1 MRVQE
6 HLKLSTAAAL
16 ATAPWLKKDIWI
28 PFAASIFI
36 DVDHYLWYAVTHHTL
51 SLRAAVRYFGQAD
64 PPQLPEA
71 RLFHH
76 PLVLVTLLFLAVRL
90 RSRLLALVVSGLLFH
105 VSLDAIHVAKM
116 SHLKSSLSQ
125 QASNTCPE
133 CGQQFDALQ
142 LHTQHF
148 ATNLLDRYN
157 PQHFIVLCPTC
168 HERAHAVDVDEGW
181 RPSGS
186 PVGGDTDNVRV

>member
-6 HLKLSTAAAL
+6 HLKLSAAAAL
-16 ATAPWLKKDIWI
+16 VAVPWLKKDIWI

-36 DVDHYLWYAVTHHTL
+36 DVDHYLWFAITHRTL
-51 SLRAAVRYFGQAD
+51 SLREAVRYFGQAD

-76 PLVLVTLLFLAVRL
+76 PLVLAGLLVLAVRL
-90 RSRLLALVVSGLLFH
+90 RSRMLALLLSGLLFH
-105 VSLDAIHVAKM
+105 VSLDAIHVTQM
-116 SHLKSSLSQ
+116 NHLKSSLSE
-125 QASNTCPE
+125 QASNICPE

-142 LHTQHF
+142 LHTQHV

-157 PQHFIVLCPTC
+157 PQHFIVLCPPC
-168 HERAHAVDVDEGW
+168 HERAHMMAV
-181 RPSGS
+181 
-186 PVGGDTDNVRV
+186 